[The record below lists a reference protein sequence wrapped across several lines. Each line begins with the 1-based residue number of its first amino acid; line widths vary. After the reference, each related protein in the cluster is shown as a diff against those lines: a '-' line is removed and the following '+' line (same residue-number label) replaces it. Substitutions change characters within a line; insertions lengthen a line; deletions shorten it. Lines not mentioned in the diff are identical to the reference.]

1 MTTFLRHR
9 FNDKLIQKIGDRSL
23 KDAAKL
29 SGVSDST
36 MRRMLE
42 IGQGKNIMSIRVF
55 IQLCDWLEVDPAD
68 FFMTRNEAQG
78 NLTPLER
85 AEHAIFECSDIPKKK
100 RDVLI
105 SLLRSG

>member
-1 MTTFLRHR
+1 MTAFLRHR
-9 FNDKLIQKIGDRSL
+9 FNDRLKQKIGDLSF

-29 SGVSDST
+29 SGVSGST

-42 IGQGKNIMSIRVF
+42 IGHAKNIMSIRVF
-55 IQLCDWLEVDPAD
+55 IQLCDWLEADPCD
-68 FFMTRNEAQG
+68 FFMTRNEADG
-78 NLTPLER
+78 NLTHLER

-100 RDVLI
+100 RDVII